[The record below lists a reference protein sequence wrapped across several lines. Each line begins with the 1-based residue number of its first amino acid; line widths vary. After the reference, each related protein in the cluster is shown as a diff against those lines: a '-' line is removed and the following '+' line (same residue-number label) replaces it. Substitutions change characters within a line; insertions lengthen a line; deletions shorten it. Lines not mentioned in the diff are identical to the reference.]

1 MGFKHSKRSH
11 KPTVVR
17 GSFFPI
23 WGGRYT
29 YFWLA
34 WLWLPASLPRNV
46 HPQFVEKTLSL
57 TCCSWHLAWATLPRL
72 SSHHQTSIVFWRIQV
87 ILVSLSNKVQTQWFS
102 HFYIWSIHLVLMKP
116 IIIQQ
121 HLLIENVP
129 LLNHS
134 YHCFKKQR
142 LSGWTKVYRSLGWT
156 ALYCT
161 QKPLFWGKTTFLS
174 AFFGLL
180 TQLCTS

>member
-23 WGGRYT
+23 WGGWYT

-46 HPQFVEKTLSL
+46 HPQFVEKTLFS

-87 ILVSLSNKVQTQWFS
+87 ILVSLSNKVQTQWTFLHLKYTFS
-102 HFYIWSIHLVLMKP
+102 FDETNYNTATSVDWKCS
-116 IIIQQ
+116 
-121 HLLIENVP
+121 
-129 LLNHS
+129 S
-134 YHCFKKQR
+134 FKSQ
-142 LSGWTKVYRSLGWT
+142 L
-156 ALYCT
+156 
-161 QKPLFWGKTTFLS
+161 PLFQKTKIIGLNWGL
-174 AFFGLL
+174 
-180 TQLCTS
+180 